1 MLKPTLVRS
10 LSVESENYS
19 ARRPVWPRISLVA
32 SAFLA
37 LAVIVL
43 LSAPGTDSKESD
55 WTSVAPSV
63 AANSSFT
70 TPILSSPTWARL
82 ADFLAPSPPPPA
94 PKAFC
99 LSEPP
104 LSARLDPCEHTRG
117 VVAIPA
123 VFKGVSNQRLRIIQ
137 DIVAAKIVGAAVV
150 LPRYVVSRRECHYR
164 ADCFQDY
171 GASLPFWDVFDRNA
185 TLSGLRAAG
194 ICVLDDSQIAELR
207 RGDAEIETWF
217 GRLDAYVQCALQ
229 GASCDSP
236 WKTADEKRP
245 EQLKA
250 PTGLLAASQLQAK
263 SAQLSRS
270 PAWGPRRAKP
280 SGPLWAW
287 GDEAD
292 CCTMLIADTAAA
304 ADELAAVSRALVTA
318 PTIRALAQTA
328 LSMFNTG
335 LEPVGTPPVSLALH
349 WRSDPEFAKHPV
361 HKLDLGK
368 YTLETARVLRNL
380 AGGALLLRII
390 VLGEPPT
397 QRALRSRPNFLSPT
411 LSMRP
416 YNSTSLCSRPTF
428 VSPTL
433 SLRLYNSIPLSPS
446 LTPTRKR
453 IGDID
458 AGQLA
463 ALSAHLSAAMAILRD
478 RERELHPRV
487 APQTSPTLELHSKEA
502 LLSAAKIT
510 DWRASYHDLVL
521 PLADTP
527 AYPPPTATLRRA
539 FFRNF
544 DDLFGLLDM
553 EIGATAPGFV
563 GAPFS
568 SFSAVISQL
577 RAGQPHLLTARVPVD
592 VADRLATIFDLQLGV
607 QPSADRCARSRRS
620 LLAERRGNGRPST
633 TARVVLSPG
642 SGRTPFRSR
651 RRVSERGCG
660 RRRVTSLH
668 RASPSTLRLT
678 QWSGLVTSAI
688 SPS

>member
-287 GDEAD
+287 GNEGA
-292 CCTMLIADTAAA
+292 CCTMLIADTAAVA
-304 ADELAAVSRALVTA
+304 AELTAVSRALVSA
-318 PTIRALAQTA
+318 LQIRTLAQTA

-335 LEPVGTPPVSLALH
+335 LEPVGTPPAGKAPLSLALH
-349 WRSDPEFAKHPV
+349 WRGDPDFAQHPV
-361 HKLDLGK
+361 HALDLVK
-368 YTLETARVLRNL
+368 YTLETAAVLRNL
-380 AGGALLLRII
+380 TGDAPLLRIL
-390 VLGEPPT
+390 VLGE
-397 QRALRSRPNFLSPT
+397 RAATIAPRTYCASPNRS
-411 LSMRP
+411 
-416 YNSTSLCSRPTF
+416 
-428 VSPTL
+428 
-433 SLRLYNSIPLSPS
+433 
-446 LTPTRKR
+446 
-453 IGDID
+453 
-458 AGQLA
+458 
-463 ALSAHLSAAMAILRD
+463 
-478 RERELHPRV
+478 
-487 APQTSPTLELHSKEA
+487 
-502 LLSAAKIT
+502 
-510 DWRASYHDLVL
+510 
-521 PLADTP
+521 
-527 AYPPPTATLRRA
+527 LRRA
-539 FFRNF
+539 FP
-544 DDLFGLLDM
+544 L
-553 EIGATAPGFV
+553 P
-563 GAPFS
+563 
-568 SFSAVISQL
+568 
-577 RAGQPHLLTARVPVD
+577 RAYFPHLSQHEWEPTLHG
-592 VADRLATIFDLQLGV
+592 DR
-607 QPSADRCARSRRS
+607 
-620 LLAERRGNGRPST
+620 RP
-633 TARVVLSPG
+633 
-642 SGRTPFRSR
+642 
-651 RRVSERGCG
+651 
-660 RRRVTSLH
+660 
-668 RASPSTLRLT
+668 
-678 QWSGLVTSAI
+678 
-688 SPS
+688 